1 VYPKTD
7 WQDAGPTPGL
17 VEAQEI
23 GGLVMPRP
31 ILIDTDMGVDDAVA
45 IALALSSSEIEVA
58 GLVSVA
64 GNVAL
69 DQATTNIGRLLGG
82 LAPKSRPLLARGLDQ
97 NLAGLKDAVHVFG
110 EDGLGGIDLA
120 VPPDFALSGFLEV
133 YERLAG
139 QHGHALTVVALG
151 PLTNLA
157 AVLREKPEVLAKAGQ
172 IIVMGGAIWCP
183 GNITPWAEFNFYR
196 DPAAAAAVLSAGLP
210 LTVVPLD
217 VTCQVAMDESHTA
230 HLSRGG
236 TRAGDLLGRMIRLP
250 MERKTG
256 QSSPGSFIVHDAVAM
271 GVLLWPKLFM
281 RSKMGLEVV
290 TSGEPAGRCKPVVVK
305 DKSRQIGVVI
315 SVNVGEF
322 MENMLEQLSQEKFVV

>member
-1 VYPKTD
+1 
-7 WQDAGPTPGL
+7 
-17 VEAQEI
+17 
-23 GGLVMPRP
+23 MFRP
-31 ILIDTDMGVDDAVA
+31 VLIDTDMGVDDAVA
-45 IALALSSSEIEVA
+45 IALALSSSEIQVA

-64 GNVAL
+64 GNVSIE
-69 DQATTNIGRLLGG
+69 QATANIGRLLGG
-82 LAPKSRPLLARGLDQ
+82 LVPESLPQVARGLGQ
-97 NLAGLKDAVHVFG
+97 RVSQLRDATHVFG
-110 EDGLGGIDLA
+110 EDGLGGIELA
-120 VPPDFALSGFLEV
+120 VPPDFAPGEFLEL
-133 YERLAG
+133 YERLAE
-139 QHGHALTVVALG
+139 QHGHSLTVLALG

-157 AVLREKPEVLAKAGQ
+157 AVLQEKPEVLAKVGQ
-172 IIVMGGAIWCP
+172 IVVMGGAIWCP
-183 GNITPWAEFNFYR
+183 GNVTRWAEFNFYR

-217 VTCQVAMDESHTA
+217 VTRQVAMDESHTA

-250 MERKTG
+250 MERETADAL
-256 QSSPGSFIVHDAVAM
+256 PGSFVVHDAVAM

-281 RSKMGLEVV
+281 RSRMGLEVIV
-290 TSGEPAGRCKPVVVK
+290 SGEQAGRCKPVVVK